1 MDDWEMDESGRQ
13 QLSELILAFQDIF
26 AQNLEVQK
34 ELSMRST
41 LGSRTYQ
48 AVSMLRALCLAT
60 KNGRDDT
67 ENPEP
72 GSHSALT

>member
-1 MDDWEMDESGRQ
+1 MLLESLPMDDWEMDEPGRQ

-41 LGSRTYQ
+41 LGI
-48 AVSMLRALCLAT
+48 
-60 KNGRDDT
+60 KNLSSSIHVACPLPCDKKWKG
-67 ENPEP
+67 
-72 GSHSALT
+72 